1 MWNGGEHTLNSEQS
15 IKTLNK
21 FLQGQFM
28 GIHAYEHFIEN
39 LEDTSLKQSF
49 SDILT
54 EHTKNAHIISD
65 RIHQLGGEPVT
76 NEGVV
81 GKAESFIGN
90 LFDPDNGDEVI
101 IKHAIKGENLYGIKM
116 SEQLVRNK
124 LDEDSLQIVHQV
136 LNKDREHVDYL
147 KSLIH

>member
-1 MWNGGEHTLNSEQS
+1 LIGCEQVLNTEQS
-15 IKTLNK
+15 VKTLNK

-28 GIHAYEHFIEN
+28 GIHSFEQFIEN
-39 LEDTSLKQSF
+39 LEDMSLKQSF
-49 SDILT
+49 TEILAD
-54 EHTKNAHIISD
+54 HTNNAHLISE

-76 NEGVV
+76 NEGII

-90 LFDPDNGDEVI
+90 LFDPDQGDEVI

-116 SEQLVRNK
+116 SEQLVRDK
-124 LDEDSLQIVHQV
+124 LDDDSMNIVHQI
-136 LNKDREHVDYL
+136 LNNDREHVDYL